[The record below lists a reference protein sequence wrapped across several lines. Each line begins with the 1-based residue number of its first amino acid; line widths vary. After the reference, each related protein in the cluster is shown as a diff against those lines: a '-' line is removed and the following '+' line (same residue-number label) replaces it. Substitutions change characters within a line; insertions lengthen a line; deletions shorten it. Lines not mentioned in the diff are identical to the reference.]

1 MAFSDDQQPYFKHF
15 CRICKKGFMCG
26 RALGGHMRAH
36 GVSDETGNLDD
47 QDPTTDS
54 NWDGNKK
61 MYALRTNPNRF
72 SRVCENCGKEFL
84 SWKSF
89 LEHGKCSSDDAESSL
104 VWSPESEAD
113 DDDDGAG
120 VAGCHHGGGG
130 SGWSKRKRSFR
141 VCSSEDEE
149 DVALAKCLMA
159 LSNTTVDPVELEVAD
174 EHLFAAIKREEQR
187 RNPIFSSEF
196 LPTFTK
202 PPPPFDKAKTVVAA
216 AAASS
221 SAAATTPKGMFE
233 CKACKKVFNSHQAL
247 GGHRASHKNVKGCFA
262 ARNDQF
268 DDNLAY
274 EDVAI
279 VQNDLKSVITR
290 QSLETGPNTGPISL
304 AGRKS
309 KVHKCS
315 ICSRIFASGQAL
327 GGHKRCHWLTSSY
340 TSEASLNKFNFHEHI
355 DQLHRR
361 ALAIPKEL
369 ELNLNLNL
377 PVSGNT
383 PTADTRPDLQ
393 NPARLDQVSTD
404 INLHAWSSAADQENG
419 DHGDAKAD
427 HKHQLNNN
435 NSDQDDQNAAP
446 PATAEMVEDEGESKV
461 KLAKLSELKEMNDN
475 DGSSSSWLQVG
486 IGSTTDV
493 GPTP

>member
-1 MAFSDDQQPYFKHF
+1 MAFSDDQQPDFKHF

-36 GVSDETGNLDD
+36 GVSDETGDLDD
-47 QDPTTDS
+47 EDPGTD
-54 NWDGNKK
+54 NWDGNRK

-72 SRVCENCGKEFL
+72 TRVCENCGKEFL

-89 LEHGKCSSDDAESSL
+89 LEHGKCGSDDAESSL
-104 VWSPESEAD
+104 VWSPESEGE
-113 DDDDGAG
+113 DDDDG
-120 VAGCHHGGGG
+120 GGGGCYRG

-159 LSNTTVDPVELEVAD
+159 LSNTRVDPVELEAD
-174 EHLFAAIKREEQR
+174 DRLCATTKREEQR

-202 PPPPFDKAKTVVAA
+202 PPPPLDKAKRVVVVAA
-216 AAASS
+216 TTTSS
-221 SAAATTPKGMFE
+221 STVAATATTPKGMFE

-262 ARNDQF
+262 ARNDHF
-268 DDNLAY
+268 DDNSTY
-274 EDVAI
+274 NEDFPI
-279 VQNDLKSVITR
+279 VQNEFKSIITC
-290 QSLETGPNTGPISL
+290 QPSETGPNPGPVSL

-327 GGHKRCHWLTSSY
+327 GGHKRCHWLTTNY
-340 TSEASLNKFNFHEHI
+340 TAETSLNKFNFHEHI

-361 ALAIPKEL
+361 ALAIPKKL
-369 ELNLNLNL
+369 ELNLNL

-383 PTADTRPDLQ
+383 TTAGARPDMQ
-393 NPARLDQVSTD
+393 NPARLDGVSTE
-404 INLHAWSSAADQENG
+404 INLHAWSNAKDQENAC
-419 DHGDAKAD
+419 GDAKED
-427 HKHQLNNN
+427 HKHQLTDNNG
-435 NSDQDDQNAAP
+435 DQDDRI
-446 PATAEMVEDEGESKV
+446 PALATEIVEDEGESKV

-493 GPTP
+493 APN